1 MTASPPL
8 EVLDVSFLVVKVLFE
23 IAITNRINKDLI
35 VPNFGPD
42 NVKVIAMRI
51 CLIKLWS
58 WFNFT
63 RGHVIKFNLIVFLKI
78 CMYYHACN

>member
-1 MTASPPL
+1 MFL
-8 EVLDVSFLVVKVLFE
+8 FLVVEVLFE
-23 IAITNRINKDLI
+23 VAIIYRINKDLI

-42 NVKVIAMRI
+42 KVKVIAMRI

-63 RGHVIKFNLIVFLKI
+63 RGHVIKFNYIICFLS
-78 CMYYHACN
+78 